1 MTLPPADTVPPN
13 PFVGLLRSRKFWMT
27 ILDVV
32 VSTTLYYA
40 SKYAGANLDD
50 IKFLIAAYQP
60 VVALVIISLA
70 VEDTVR
76 VQSAAKMQVARH
88 EADAAVQTAEL
99 AAPLPVAESRGLGGW
114 PPKKLTEQDL
124 PPGRMPDRP
133 IEPRP

>member
-1 MTLPPADTVPPN
+1 MTLPPSDTVPPN

-32 VSTTLYYA
+32 ISTTLYYA

-76 VQSAAKMQVARH
+76 VQSAAKVQVAAVEMH
-88 EADAAVQTAEL
+88 ATVAAVQAAE
-99 AAPLPVAESRGLGGW
+99 PLNEQQLRPVH
-114 PPKKLTEQDL
+114 
-124 PPGRMPDRP
+124 
-133 IEPRP
+133 